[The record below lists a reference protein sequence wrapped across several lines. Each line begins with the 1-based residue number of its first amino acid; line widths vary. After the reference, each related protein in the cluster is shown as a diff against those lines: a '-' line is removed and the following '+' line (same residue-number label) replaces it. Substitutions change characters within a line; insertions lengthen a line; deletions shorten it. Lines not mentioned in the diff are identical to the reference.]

1 MQPTPQ
7 TQSLPTWASA
17 YYNATTTA
25 TMDTCKPLVA
35 AMNDEDPMYLSGE
48 ETDCDSERS
57 SDTLSREDQQVMTKF
72 IKLHRERARKQ
83 VPDAAIGHPDAVRA
97 TPVLIP
103 LQSRKYVATSTK
115 RWLWDDDDDDDDHDN
130 EGGDDCAQ
138 CACCH
143 RESVERWSGPQLL
156 VHDLVAKEAKE
167 PSPSDLMFDFEL

>member
-7 TQSLPTWASA
+7 TQNLPTWPST
-17 YYNATTTA
+17 YYNPITTA
-25 TMDTCKPLVA
+25 TIDTCKPLVA
-35 AMNDEDPMYLSGE
+35 ASNNEDPMYLSGE

-57 SDTLSREDQQVMTKF
+57 SDMLSREDQQVMTKF

-83 VPDAAIGHPDAVRA
+83 VPDAATGHPDAVRA

-115 RWLWDDDDDDDDHDN
+115 RWLWDDDDDDDNDN
-130 EGGDDCAQ
+130 EEGDDYAQ

-143 RESVERWSGPQLL
+143 RESVERWPGSSSL
-156 VHDLVAKEAKE
+156 VHDLVANEAKE
-167 PSPSDLMFDFEL
+167 TSPSDLIFDFEL